1 MYPRD
6 EIPLDNLGNLYFEVG
21 QHDLALSTF
30 QKLHE
35 LDPGSG
41 LSSGGL
47 ITAYTFLDR
56 LDEAEAMARQAQ
68 ARDPDSPS
76 IHTNLYQID
85 FLKHDPA
92 GMDRE
97 AALVLGK
104 QGYEDDL
111 LYLESDTATYA
122 GQLAKAREFTRRA
135 ADSAQHADIK
145 EAAAAYEAAG
155 AVREALLGNP
165 ALAKQQAKAALALS
179 KGRDVQAISTVALTL
194 AGDSRQA
201 LRLANDLAARFPND
215 TLVQFN
221 YLPVI
226 HAGAALQ
233 SGNSAKALE
242 ALAPAAPYELGVI
255 TGSADFTLYPIY
267 LRGEAYLAAHQG
279 AEAAVEFQKI
289 LDHPG
294 IAANEPIG
302 ALAHLGLGRAYALS
316 GNTAKATAS
325 YRDFLTLWKDADP
338 DVPIY
343 RQAKAEYAKLQ

>member
-1 MYPRD
+1 
-6 EIPLDNLGNLYFEVG
+6 
-21 QHDLALSTF
+21 
-30 QKLHE
+30 
-35 LDPGSG
+35 
-41 LSSGGL
+41 
-47 ITAYTFLDR
+47 
-56 LDEAEAMARQAQ
+56 
-68 ARDPDSPS
+68 
-76 IHTNLYQID
+76 
-85 FLKHDPA
+85 
-92 GMDRE
+92 
-97 AALVLGK
+97 
-104 QGYEDDL
+104 
-111 LYLESDTATYA
+111 
-122 GQLAKAREFTRRA
+122 LAKARELTRRA
-135 ADSAQHADIK
+135 VASAQHADTK
-145 EAAAAYEAAG
+145 EDAAAYEAAG
-155 AVREALLGNP
+155 AVREALVGNP
-165 ALAKQQAKAALALS
+165 ALAKQRAKAALALS

-194 AGDSRQA
+194 AGDSRLA
-201 LRLANDLAARFPND
+201 MRLANDLAARFPND

-226 HAGAALQ
+226 HAGAALE

-294 IAANEPIG
+294 IASNEPIG

-316 GNTAKATAS
+316 GNTAKSTAS

-338 DVPIY
+338 DVPVY